1 MTAFNSL
8 LHPVRINSRITIP
21 GNLFLAPMAGF
32 TDAPFRHIC
41 IANGSDLCW
50 TEMVSCEALSRES
63 LKTKK
68 ILIRAEN
75 EKIYA
80 VQVFCSTP
88 ESAAAALKHILPF
101 EPFLI
106 DLNCGC
112 PVPKIIKSGAG
123 SALMKNPQRI
133 MNIVKALSDST
144 DIPVTVKL
152 RSGWDA
158 ESINYLKA
166 AEYAVRG
173 GAQMITLHP
182 RTKTQGYAGK
192 ADWEKIRLLKAETDV
207 PVIGSGDLFS
217 PAACLEMLKITGC
230 DGVMAARGA
239 VGQPEI
245 FKNTKLLAETGEL
258 KETLF
263 SEKIKNAIEH
273 LELAFKYIDGKVAV
287 NEIKKHLCSYI
298 KGIPGSAAIRN
309 RIVHCNSFDEYKS
322 VLGEIEEQITRPMP

>member
-1 MTAFNSL
+1 MTNLNSL

-32 TDAPFRHIC
+32 TDAAFRHIC
-41 IANGSDLCW
+41 ISNGSDMCW
-50 TEMVSCEALSRES
+50 TEMVSCEALSRKS

-68 ILIRAEN
+68 ILFRAEN

-80 VQVFCSTP
+80 VQVFCSSP
-88 ESAAAALKHILPF
+88 ETAASALEEILPF
-101 EPFLI
+101 EPLLI

-123 SALMKNPQRI
+123 SALMRNPEKI
-133 MNIVKALSDST
+133 MDIVKALSSLT

-158 ESINYLKA
+158 ENINYLKA
-166 AEYAVRG
+166 AEYAVKG

-182 RTKTQGYAGK
+182 RTKTQGYSGK
-192 ADWEKIRLLKAETDV
+192 ADWEKIRHLKTETNV

-217 PAACLEMLKITGC
+217 PLSCLEMLETTGC
-230 DGVMAARGA
+230 DAVMVARGA
-239 VGQPEI
+239 VGKPEI
-245 FKNTKLLAETGEL
+245 FKETKILAETGEL
-258 KETLF
+258 PDSGFAGKLN
-263 SEKIKNAIEH
+263 IARAH
-273 LELAFKYIDGKVAV
+273 LELAAKYIDEKVAV

-298 KGIPGSAAIRN
+298 KGVPGSAGIRN
-309 RIVHCNSFDEYKS
+309 RIVHCASMEEYRT
-322 VLGEIEEQITRPMP
+322 VLDEIEGQIT